1 MLVLPSLPTQECG
14 SGVPW
19 GPVQPISH
27 DTWLPFTPTHTPG
40 SSLAPEKIP
49 TAHAEM
55 ALFAPTT
62 TMLPIS
68 QFGPHPGKY
77 TIGPILR

>member
-49 TAHAEM
+49 TAQAGPM
-55 ALFAPTT
+55 LRWPSLLQPPPCSLFHSLVLTQVNTP
-62 TMLPIS
+62 
-68 QFGPHPGKY
+68 
-77 TIGPILR
+77 